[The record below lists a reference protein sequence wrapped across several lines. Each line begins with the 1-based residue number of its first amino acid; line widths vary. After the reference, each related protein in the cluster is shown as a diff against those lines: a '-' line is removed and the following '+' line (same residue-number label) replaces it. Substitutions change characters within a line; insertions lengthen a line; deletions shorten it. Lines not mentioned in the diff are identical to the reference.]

1 MTPPESLRRHASPP
15 QPGSI
20 RPFHL
25 PPVASHSTGG
35 GLRVLSLTRP
45 EIPLASGCVVLDAGE
60 ATAPRERGGIA
71 VLAGDILTGGTE
83 SRDASQLAEAL
94 ERLGVSLRVS
104 TGWDATTLSF
114 TTLADRLEPTL
125 EVVSEVLRTAV
136 FPEAEVERVRRQRLA
151 AIRQRRMDPGQLA
164 SHELN
169 RTLFPE
175 DHPYHRGLSGEVDS
189 VAAIERSEVVAFAQR
204 RYRPDRSAFIM
215 VGDLAADQVQ
225 GAVDRHLAGWVGS
238 VAASEPPSEVAPGE
252 ARPVVLVHRPGAV
265 QSEIRIGQLGPS
277 RSLEGEAE
285 LEVGNA
291 VLGGSFTSRLNL
303 NLREKHGFT
312 YGVRSGF
319 ARRRRG
325 GLFSIGTA
333 VQTEVTVAALQEAL
347 FEFRRFVAHGPEEDE
362 VRQARDYLAG
372 VFPLRMETA
381 PQLAGHL
388 AELHIFGLPLDY
400 HRGYRDRIRAVTP
413 RSVHDVLARVLNPEQ
428 AAIVVVGNADELQ
441 GPLEALGLGDLEVR
455 REEGDPSNGGAAS
468 EEASP

>member
-1 MTPPESLRRHASPP
+1 MTQHESVRRHASPP
-15 QPGSI
+15 EPGPI

-25 PPVASHSTGG
+25 PPLASHSRGE

-60 ATAPRERGGIA
+60 ATAPPDRGGIA

-114 TTLADRLEPTL
+114 TTLADRLDPTL

-136 FPEAEVERVRRQRLA
+136 FPEPEVERVRRQRLA
-151 AIRQRRMDPGQLA
+151 AIRQRRMDPGQSA
-164 SHELN
+164 SDELN

-175 DHPYHRGLSGEVDS
+175 DHPYHRGLSGEVES
-189 VAAIERSEVVAFAQR
+189 VEAMERDEVVAFAER
-204 RYRPDRSAFIM
+204 RYRPDRGAFIL
-215 VGDLAADQVQ
+215 VGDLAADQVR

-238 VAASEPPSEVAPGE
+238 VVPSATPAEVPGRDS
-252 ARPVVLVHRPGAV
+252 RPVVLVHRPGAV
-265 QSEIRIGQLGPS
+265 QSEIRIGQVGPS

-319 ARRRRG
+319 ARRRHG
-325 GLFSIGTA
+325 GVFSIGTA

-347 FEFRRFVAHGPEEDE
+347 FEFRRFMAHGPEEDE

-381 PQLAGHL
+381 PQLAARM

-400 HRGYRDRIRAVTP
+400 HHGYRDRIRAVTP
-413 RSVHDVLARVLNPEQ
+413 ESIHGVLAPILDPEQ
-428 AAIVVVGNADELQ
+428 AAIVVVGDADELQ
-441 GPLEALGLGDLEVR
+441 APLEALGLGVVEVR
-455 REEGDPSNGGAAS
+455 NGGADLEDGGTAS
-468 EEASP
+468 GGVSP

>member
-1 MTPPESLRRHASPP
+1 MTSPDPLRRHAGPP
-15 QPGSI
+15 EPGAI

-25 PPVASHSTGG
+25 PPVVSHSRED

-45 EIPLASGCVVLDAGE
+45 EIPLASGCIVLDAGE
-60 ATAPRERGGIA
+60 TTAPPDRGGLS

-83 SRDASQLAEAL
+83 SRDAAELAEAL

-104 TGWDATTLSF
+104 TGWDATTMSF
-114 TTLADRLEPTL
+114 TTLADRLDATL
-125 EVVSEVLRTAV
+125 EVVAEVLEGAV

-164 SHELN
+164 SDELN
-169 RTLFPE
+169 RTLFSSE
-175 DHPYHRGLSGEVDS
+175 HPYHRGLSGETES
-189 VAAIERSEVVAFAQR
+189 VEAIERSEVVSFARR
-204 RYRPDRSAFIM
+204 RYRPNRAGFIL
-215 VGDLAADQVQ
+215 VGDLAAEQVQ
-225 GAVDRHLAGWVGS
+225 EAAERHLARWTGQADS
-238 VAASEPPSEVAPGE
+238 PPEIPEQKVPE

-265 QSEIRIGQLGPS
+265 QSEIRIGQVGPA

-291 VLGGSFTSRLNL
+291 VLGGAFTSRLNL

-319 ARRRRG
+319 ARRRRA

-333 VQTEVTVAALQEAL
+333 VQTEVTMAALQEAF
-347 FEFRRFVAHGPEEDE
+347 FEFRRYLAHGPDAAE

-381 PQLAGHL
+381 PQLAARM

-400 HRGYRDRIRAVTP
+400 HHGYRERIRAVTAE
-413 RSVHDVLARVLNPEQ
+413 SIHAVLGGILDPERC
-428 AAIVVVGNADELQ
+428 AVVISGDADELQ
-441 GPLEALGLGDLEVR
+441 APLEALGLGEVEVR
-455 REEGDPSNGGAAS
+455 SGDGATAGV
-468 EEASP
+468 SP

>member
-1 MTPPESLRRHASPP
+1 MTPVDSLRRHASPP
-15 QPGSI
+15 EPGPI

-25 PPVASHSTGG
+25 PPVSSGTAGG
-35 GLRVLSLTRP
+35 GVRVLSLTRP
-45 EIPLASGCVVLDAGE
+45 EIPLASGCIVLDAGE
-60 ATAPRERGGIA
+60 STAPGDRGGIA

-83 SRDASQLAEAL
+83 SRDAFQLAEAL

-114 TTLADRLEPTL
+114 TTLADRLDATL

-136 FPEAEVERVRRQRLA
+136 FPEPEVERVRRQRLA

-164 SHELN
+164 SDELN
-169 RTLFPE
+169 RTLFPQ
-175 DHPYHRGLSGEVDS
+175 DHPYHRGLSGEVES
-189 VAAIERSEVVAFAQR
+189 VAAIEREEVLAFAER
-204 RYRPDRSAFIM
+204 RYRPDRGAFIM
-215 VGDLAADQVQ
+215 VGDLAEAQVH
-225 GAVDRHLAGWVGS
+225 GAVDRHLSGWVGS
-238 VAASEPPSEVAPGE
+238 VVASESPSEAPKPD

-265 QSEIRIGQLGPS
+265 QSEIRIGQVGPS

-285 LEVGNA
+285 LDVGNA

-319 ARRRRG
+319 ARRRSG

-347 FEFRRFVAHGPEEDE
+347 FEFRRFVAHGPEESE

-381 PQLAGHL
+381 PQIAARL

-400 HRGYRDRIRAVTP
+400 HHGYRERIRAVTP
-413 RSVHDVLARVLNPEQ
+413 GSIHEVLAGILDPEG
-428 AAIVVVGNADELQ
+428 AAIVVVGDADHLQ
-441 GPLEALGLGDLEVR
+441 GPLEGLGLGDVQVQTEDT
-455 REEGDPSNGGAAS
+455 DPVGGMAAVQ
-468 EEASP
+468 ETSP